1 MQHPNICIRVCGWKS
16 GGTLSQ
22 KILQTCSSVCKNK
35 QTIEVSGAN
44 VAQLQMDFCQQ
55 TQVQVEIIS
64 VVIDS
69 LPQMLSIELNLYL
82 T

>member
-1 MQHPNICIRVCGWKS
+1 MV
-16 GGTLSQ
+16 
-22 KILQTCSSVCKNK
+22 
-35 QTIEVSGAN
+35 VSRAN

-55 TQVQVEIIS
+55 TQVQVKIIS

-69 LPQMLSIELNLYL
+69 MPQMLSIELNLYL

>member
-1 MQHPNICIRVCGWKS
+1 M
-16 GGTLSQ
+16 
-22 KILQTCSSVCKNK
+22 
-35 QTIEVSGAN
+35 EVSREN
-44 VAQLQMDFCQQ
+44 DAQLQMDFCQQ

-69 LPQMLSIELNLYL
+69 MPQMLSIELNLYL